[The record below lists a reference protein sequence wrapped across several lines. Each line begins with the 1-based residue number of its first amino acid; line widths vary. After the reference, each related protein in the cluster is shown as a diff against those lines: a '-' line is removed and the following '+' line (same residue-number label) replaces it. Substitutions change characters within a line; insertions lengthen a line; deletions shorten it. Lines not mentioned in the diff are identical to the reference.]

1 MTVKQMLKDQK
12 VRLDDVFA
20 ALAHPIRR
28 AIIERLAEGE
38 CTVGEL
44 AEPHDVS
51 LPAISQHLRALEE
64 VGLLEQTH
72 TGRVRRCALKAAPLS
87 AAFSWIVQYR
97 IFWEGM
103 LNDIA
108 ERVEGRGTTMTAT
121 KTKTKTTTKPT
132 TGTVRLI
139 RVFKAPRERVFNAFL
154 DPDALAKWM
163 PPNGYTAH
171 MYKFEP
177 KVGGTYR
184 MSFSSLDKK
193 DTHFF
198 GGKFLEIKPYE
209 RLHYTDK
216 FESEDPAMKG
226 EIKVT
231 VTFKDVPGGTEVRI
245 VQEGVPKKI
254 PLEGAVLGWTQ
265 SLENLA
271 RLVEQ

>member
-1 MTVKQMLKDQK
+1 MLKVLK
-12 VRLDDVFA
+12 VGLDDVFA

-97 IFWEGM
+97 IFWEDM
-103 LNDIA
+103 LDDIGKKV
-108 ERVEGRGTTMTAT
+108 ERRGRTMTET
-121 KTKTKTTTKPT
+121 KTRTT
-132 TGTVRLI
+132 TGTVRLSRI
-139 RVFKAPRERVFNAFL
+139 FKAPRERVFNAFL
-154 DPDALAKWM
+154 DADAMAKWL

-171 MYKFEP
+171 VYKLEP
-177 KVGGTYR
+177 KVGGNYR
-184 MSFSSLDKK
+184 VSFSSLDKK

-198 GGKFLEIKPYE
+198 GGKFLEIKPNE
-209 RLHYTDK
+209 RLRYTDK
-216 FESEDPAMKG
+216 FESDDPEMQG
-226 EIKVT
+226 EITVT

-245 VQEGVPKKI
+245 VQEGLPKVI
-254 PLEGAVLGWTQ
+254 PIDGAMQGWSQ

>member
-1 MTVKQMLKDQK
+1 MLK
-12 VRLDDVFA
+12 VLEVGLDDVFR

-64 VGLLEQTH
+64 VGLLEQTQA
-72 TGRVRRCALKAAPLS
+72 GRVRRCALKAAPLS

-97 IFWEGM
+97 IFWEDV
-103 LNDIA
+103 LNEIA
-108 ERVEGRGTTMTAT
+108 EKVEGRVTTMTTTKA
-121 KTKTKTTTKPT
+121 KTKTT

-139 RVFKAPRERVFNAFL
+139 RVFKSPRERVFNAFL
-154 DPDALAKWM
+154 DADAFAKWT

-171 MYKFEP
+171 VYKFEP
-177 KVGGTYR
+177 KVGGAYR

-209 RLHYTDK
+209 RLQYTDK
-216 FESEDPAMKG
+216 FESDDPQMQGEMK
-226 EIKVT
+226 IT

-245 VQEGVPKKI
+245 VQEGVPKII
-254 PLEGAVLGWTQ
+254 PVDGAMQGWTQ

>member
-1 MTVKQMLKDQK
+1 MLKVQRAK
-12 VRLDDVFA
+12 LDDVFA

-44 AEPHDVS
+44 AEPHKVS

-64 VGLLEQTH
+64 VGLLEQTPS
-72 TGRVRRCALKAAPLS
+72 GRVRRCALKAAPLS

-97 IFWEGM
+97 IFWEE
-103 LNDIA
+103 LLDEIA
-108 ERVEGRGTTMTAT
+108 GKVEGRGRIMTAT
-121 KTKTKTTTKPT
+121 KTTNKTT
-132 TGTVRLI
+132 TGTVRLS

-154 DPDALAKWM
+154 DADAFAKWI

-171 MYKFEP
+171 VYKFEP

-184 MSFSSLDKK
+184 MNFSSLDKK
-193 DTHFF
+193 DIHFF

-209 RLHYTDK
+209 RLRYTDK
-216 FESEDPAMKG
+216 FESDDPGMRG
-226 EIKVT
+226 EMKVT
-231 VTFKDVPGGTEVRI
+231 VTFKDVSGGTEVKI
-245 VQEGVPKKI
+245 VQEGVPKAI
-254 PLEGAVLGWTQ
+254 PIDGALLGWSQ

-271 RLVEQ
+271 RLVEP